1 VCLITH
7 IDLDHL
13 IFSQRFTLFKMF
25 LPFKIQLLSLRV
37 SVEWLDV
44 FVLLCLTDRR
54 HVGKELFEDYPTL
67 ISESQLDE
75 FEDYDGRDSSDS
87 GSDWGVE

>member
-1 VCLITH
+1 MCVITH
-7 IDLDHL
+7 INLDYFIL
-13 IFSQRFTLFKMF
+13 CRMVAFLKILFP
-25 LPFKIQLLSLRV
+25 LKIKLLSPWI
-37 SVEWLDV
+37 SVEWLDI

-87 GSDWGVE
+87 GSD